1 MEFLYN
7 LSLVDGPFYWT
18 ILGAGIAGSAFLL
31 LRRDRRWL
39 VSILVSLAVASG
51 VVSVIH
57 WLLVNVLS
65 VFPEDLPFEVLV
77 WSTVA
82 FSALALFFFR
92 LPGSS
97 WLGRSAAGVSL
108 GAVLLLSALQI
119 NSYFGLNHTVADLF
133 GHNVGRIPQLE
144 EGFKRGS
151 SRTLPVSLPDGG
163 IVRRASIPGIE
174 SGFKA
179 QDAFIYL
186 PPAYQSADR
195 SRLPVLVLFAGQPG
209 RPADWLTGGLLEP
222 AMNTFAARHGGVAP
236 VVVVVD
242 PNGSDTANTMCMDSR
257 IARADTYLAIDVP
270 RWINSTLEV
279 SADPRKWTV
288 GGFSFGATC
297 AVQMTTL
304 HPEIY
309 PSFIAFSGERE
320 PSLGPDRQRTI
331 QAAFGGD
338 SAAFDALAP
347 LNLMKQRS
355 YDGHAGFF
363 AVGAADG
370 EFVRY
375 ATELAGAA
383 RTSGFDIRH
392 ASVSGAGH
400 SWAVAVQELPSAM
413 EFLAPRWGLVP

>member
-1 MEFLYN
+1 VDFLYSVR
-7 LSLVDGPFYWT
+7 LIDGPFYWT
-18 ILGAGIAGSAFLL
+18 VLGAGVAGSAFLL

-39 VSILVSLAVASG
+39 LSIVLSLAVASG
-51 VVSVIH
+51 VVTVIH

-65 VFPEDLPFEVLV
+65 VFSEDVPVDVLV

-82 FSALALFFFR
+82 FSALALFLVR
-92 LPGSS
+92 LRGSS
-97 WLGRSAAGVSL
+97 WRGRNAAGLSL
-108 GAVLLLSALQI
+108 ASVVLLSALQV

-133 GHNVGRIPQLE
+133 GHNVGRIPKLE
-144 EGFKRGS
+144 AGFTRGVPRDTPAS
-151 SRTLPVSLPDGG
+151 ALDGG
-163 IVRRASIPGIE
+163 IVRRASIPGKE
-174 SGFKA
+174 SGFTA

-186 PPAYQSADR
+186 PPAYLAHDR
-195 SRLPVLVLFAGQPG
+195 SQLPVLVLFAGQPG
-209 RPADWLTGGLLEP
+209 RPADWLTGGLLEQN
-222 AMNTFAARHGGVAP
+222 MNSFAASHGGVAP

-270 RWINSTLEV
+270 RWINSTLDV
-279 SADPRKWTV
+279 SADPRKWAV

-320 PSLGPDRQRTI
+320 PSLGPDRGRTI
-331 QAAFGGD
+331 QTAFGGD
-338 SAAFDALAP
+338 SAAFDALTP
-347 LNLMKQRS
+347 LTLMKERS

-363 AVGAADG
+363 AVGSADS
-370 EFVRY
+370 EFVRF
-375 ATELAGAA
+375 AAELAAAA

-392 ASVSGAGH
+392 SSVAGAGH
-400 SWAVAVQELPSAM
+400 SWAVAVQALPSAM
-413 EFLAPRWGLVP
+413 EFLAPRWGLVQ

>member
-1 MEFLYN
+1 MR
-7 LSLVDGPFYWT
+7 LVDGPFYWT
-18 ILGAGIAGSAFLL
+18 VLGAGIAGSAFLL

-39 VSILVSLAVASG
+39 LSIVVSLAVASG
-51 VVSVIH
+51 VVAVIH
-57 WLLVNVLS
+57 WLLVNVLT
-65 VFPEDLPFEVLV
+65 VFPEDLPVDVLI

-82 FSALALFFFR
+82 FSAFALFLAR

-97 WLGRSAAGVSL
+97 WRGRSAAGVSCVS
-108 GAVLLLSALQI
+108 VLLLSALQI
-119 NSYFGLNHTVADLF
+119 NSYFGLNHTAADLF
-133 GHNVGRIPQLE
+133 GHNVGRIPELE
-144 EGFKRGS
+144 EGFKRGVS
-151 SRTLPVSLPDGG
+151 GILPVSAPNGG

-186 PPAYQSADR
+186 PPAYLAADR
-195 SRLPVLVLFAGQPG
+195 SQLPVLVLFAGQPG

-222 AMNTFAARHGGVAP
+222 TMNTFAARHGGVAP

-242 PNGSDTANTMCMDSR
+242 PNGSDTANTMCMDSL
-257 IARADTYLAIDVP
+257 IARADTYLSIDVP
-270 RWINSTLEV
+270 RWINQTLEV
-279 SADPRKWTV
+279 SADPRKWAV

-297 AVQMTTL
+297 AVQMTAL

-331 QAAFGGD
+331 QTAFGGD
-338 SAAFDALAP
+338 SAAFEALTP

-355 YDGHAGFF
+355 YDGHAGYF
-363 AVGAADG
+363 AVGAADS

-375 ATELAGAA
+375 STEVAATA

-392 ASVSGAGH
+392 ASVAGAGH

-413 EFLAPRWGLVP
+413 EFLAPRWGLVQ

>member
-18 ILGAGIAGSAFLL
+18 IFGAGIAGSAFLL
-31 LRRDRRWL
+31 LRWDRRWL
-39 VSILVSLAVASG
+39 LSIVVSLVAASG
-51 VVSVIH
+51 VVAVIH
-57 WLLVNVLS
+57 WLLVNVLT
-65 VFPEDLPFEVLV
+65 VFPEDLPFDVLA

-82 FSALALFFFR
+82 FSALALFLFR

-97 WLGRSAAGVSL
+97 WRGRSAAGVSFF
-108 GAVLLLSALQI
+108 AVLLLSALQT
-119 NSYFGLNHTVADLF
+119 NSYFGLNHTAADLF

-151 SRTLPVSLPDGG
+151 SRTLPVSLPEGG
-163 IVRRASIPGIE
+163 LVRRASIPGIE
-174 SGFKA
+174 SGFTA

-195 SRLPVLVLFAGQPG
+195 SQLPVLVLFAGQPG

-320 PSLGPDRQRTI
+320 PSLGPDRRRTI
-331 QAAFGGD
+331 QTAFGGD
-338 SAAFDALAP
+338 STAFDALTP

-355 YDGHAGFF
+355 YDGLAGFF
-363 AVGAADG
+363 AVGASDG
-370 EFVRY
+370 EFVGY
-375 ATELAGAA
+375 ATELAAAA

-413 EFLAPRWGLVP
+413 EFLAPRWGLVQ